1 MFDCLSNMN
10 DMNGVK
16 RMNYDIMDTMV
27 RMAMDAIRNAYTLNN
42 NIAVGACVLS
52 SDGTLYS
59 GCTVDH
65 SISDLSLSAEAVAM
79 AKAISDG
86 KREFDGIALVAD
98 IDGYYIP
105 DETARQ
111 FLEEFNMPEVV
122 LADFDGN
129 IEVVKMDDL
138 SPYKQRRRKRN
149 SNNDTLLFDSED

>member
-1 MFDCLSNMN
+1 
-10 DMNGVK
+10 
-16 RMNYDIMDTMV
+16 MNYDIMDTMA
-27 RMAMDAIRNAYTLNN
+27 RIAMEAIRNAYTLNN
-42 NIAVGACVLS
+42 NLAVGACVLT

-65 SISDLSLSAEAVAM
+65 SNPDLSLKAEAVAM

-105 DETARQ
+105 DELSCQ
-111 FLEEFNMPEVV
+111 FLEEFNVPEIV

-129 IEVVKMDDL
+129 IEVAKIDEIM
-138 SPYKQRRRKRN
+138 PYRQRRKKRN
-149 SNNDTLLFDSED
+149 SNEDTMLY